1 MLEPNSIWK
10 EKRVKLNH
18 EEKLNEEKRLQKAKE
33 EESKKQKF
41 QESLKDF
48 VLGSQ
53 SGSYLFKD
61 FGESVTII
69 QNDLELK
76 NDKNE
81 SLFYNGDLV
90 YKSTKDIF
98 STTGVDIK
106 VENDPRDLKKIHN
119 IKIGFIIEDGSF
131 PGLSDPFKIA
141 QNECGIYEDMADD
154 SLIVPIKTF
163 KIDEVELFNCQ
174 ISTLQKIL
182 NKNDFMKLRGRLESA
197 VNLVQ
202 SLEIIN

>member
-1 MLEPNSIWK
+1 
-10 EKRVKLNH
+10 VG
-18 EEKLNEEKRLQKAKE
+18 NE
-33 EESKKQKF
+33 
-41 QESLKDF
+41 
-48 VLGSQ
+48 

-69 QNDLELK
+69 QNDLVLEIDTK
-76 NDKNE
+76 DE
-81 SLFYNGDLV
+81 LFYNGDLV
-90 YKSTKDIF
+90 YKSTKDMF

-106 VENDPRDLKKIHN
+106 IENLPGDLKKIHN

-131 PGLSDPFKIA
+131 PGFLDPFEIA

-163 KIDEVELFNCQ
+163 QIDEVELFNCQ
-174 ISTLQKIL
+174 ISKLQKIL